1 MSRSIKELIHENAEK
16 LMSIP
21 GVIGV
26 GEGAL
31 DDGTPCL
38 LVLVVESNPDIQ
50 KSIPADI
57 GGVPV
62 KIEVTG
68 EIKGMSEDGD

>member
-1 MSRSIKELIHENAEK
+1 
-16 LMSIP
+16 MSIP

-31 DDGTPCL
+31 DDGTPCRL
-38 LVLVVESNPDIQ
+38 ILVIELTDQVR
-50 KSIPADI
+50 KSVPENID
-57 GGVPV
+57 GYPV

-68 EIKGMSEDGD
+68 EIKGMSNGG

>member
-1 MSRSIKELIHENAEK
+1 MSQSIKDLIHDKAET

-38 LVLVVESNPDIQ
+38 LILVIELTDHIRKDV
-50 KSIPADI
+50 PADI
-57 GGVPV
+57 GGYPV

-68 EIKGMSEDGD
+68 EIKGMSNGDE

>member
-1 MSRSIKELIHENAEK
+1 
-16 LMSIP
+16 MSIP

>member
-1 MSRSIKELIHENAEK
+1 
-16 LMSIP
+16 MSIP
-21 GVIGV
+21 GVIDV

-38 LVLVVESNPDIQ
+38 LILVIELTDQVR
-50 KSIPADI
+50 KSVPENID
-57 GGVPV
+57 GYPV

-68 EIKGMSEDGD
+68 EIKGMSNGG

>member
-1 MSRSIKELIHENAEK
+1 
-16 LMSIP
+16 MSIP

-38 LVLVVESNPDIQ
+38 LVLVVESTGEIQ
-50 KSIPADI
+50 KSVPEDI
-57 GGVPV
+57 GGHPV

-68 EIKGMSEDGD
+68 EIKGMSEEGE